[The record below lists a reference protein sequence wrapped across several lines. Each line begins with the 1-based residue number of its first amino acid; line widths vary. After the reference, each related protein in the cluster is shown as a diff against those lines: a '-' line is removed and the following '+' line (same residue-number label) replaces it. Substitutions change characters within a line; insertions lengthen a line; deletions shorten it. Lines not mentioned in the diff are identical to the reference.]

1 MLGKSYCAMLC
12 VPLTVFG
19 VTAHHIFY
27 LCSCGGIGIR
37 VGFRNQI
44 FQVQIS
50 AGTPYGHIAQLA
62 EHLTFNQLV
71 VGSSPIISSI
81 AEKGLIVGVLQ
92 TRNPETKE
100 QESKGRKCRKTVVG
114 ASLGDSNCVRQRT
127 RC

>member
-71 VGSSPIISSI
+71 VGSSSIISSI
-81 AEKGLIVGVLQ
+81 AEKELVVGVLQ
-92 TRNPETKE
+92 TSNSEASVAMWSAASTATKTETP
-100 QESKGRKCRKTVVG
+100 
-114 ASLGDSNCVRQRT
+114 RT
-127 RC
+127 

>member
-19 VTAHHIFY
+19 VTAHHMFY

-44 FQVQIS
+44 FRVQIS

-62 EHLTFNQLV
+62 EHLTFNQGV
-71 VGSSPIISSI
+71 GGSSLPMPTIR
-81 AEKGLIVGVLQ
+81 LFFL
-92 TRNPETKE
+92 
-100 QESKGRKCRKTVVG
+100 
-114 ASLGDSNCVRQRT
+114 SNIFIMKR
-127 RC
+127 